1 MDMTFQTTSG
11 KAVDLLQAIM
21 NFSEFMALLQS
32 MGISS
37 LPTAKPGF

>member
-1 MDMTFQTTSG
+1 MDMIFQTSG

-21 NFSEFMALLQS
+21 NFSGMALLQS

-37 LPTAKPGF
+37 LLTAKPRF